1 MATSDSGLILVF
13 DLTEAIMFGA
23 KPLEYED
30 PETGKIKKKQ
40 LKFYP
45 DEYKDCI
52 GKSYNDYAASRQMN
66 LFEDLSGYSDSQ
78 LTEQST
84 SMGAN

>member
-23 KPLEYED
+23 KPLSMKIQK
-30 PETGKIKKKQ
+30 PGKIKKKQ

-78 LTEQST
+78 STEHRRAW
-84 SMGAN
+84 GAN